1 MSDELSAMSMTEVA
15 DAIRKGNVSSL
26 EVTENCLARI
36 GHVQPQLNCFIS
48 IEREEVL
55 AAART
60 ADERLARRVRVGPL
74 HGVPLAHKDMFYR
87 QGKVATCGS
96 KILRDQRQEITATV
110 IDRLNGAGALWIGG
124 LNMGEFAS
132 DPTGGNEHW
141 GRCHNPWNTNYVTGG
156 SSSGV
161 GRCGSRA
168 CHICVAWFGYR
179 RLNSDSCGN
188 VRRRWPQAN
197 ERAR

>member
-36 GHVQPQLNCFIS
+36 DHVQPQLNCFIS

-132 DPTGGNEHW
+132 DPTGA
-141 GRCHNPWNTNYVTGG
+141 T
-156 SSSGV
+156 SIGV
-161 GRCGSRA
+161 GVITHGTRTM
-168 CHICVAWFGYR
+168 
-179 RLNSDSCGN
+179 
-188 VRRRWPQAN
+188 
-197 ERAR
+197 